1 MPAKKKSVK
10 KKAVKRTVVAKK
22 KVVKKKTVK
31 KKVAKKKVAKKKVVK
46 KKTAKTAKKAVKHSK
61 AVVKKAKKAAKTPAP
76 KLPPNPYVTVRRSKI
91 HGNGVFAKKDIP
103 EDTKIIEYIGNK
115 LTKAQSDV
123 RAQEIEDKAKRFGSG
138 AVYIFT
144 LNKTHDI
151 DGSVS
156 WNKARF
162 INHACET
169 NCESDI
175 IRGKIWIMA
184 TRDIKKGEELFY
196 DYGYDLTNWQAHKC
210 RCGKK
215 SCVGYIVSEEKRG
228 RLKKLIEKEKAK
240 KKVKRKA

>member
-1 MPAKKKSVK
+1 MPVKKKSVK
-10 KKAVKRTVVAKK
+10 KAKKVTKRKVAKK
-22 KVVKKKTVK
+22 SVKKVNKVKKTKKSVKPIVKK
-31 KKVAKKKVAKKKVVK
+31 KKVAKKKVAKQK
-46 KKTAKTAKKAVKHSK
+46 SS
-61 AVVKKAKKAAKTPAP
+61 TPQIT
-76 KLPPNPYVTVRRSKI
+76 LNPWVSVRKSKI
-91 HGNGVFAKKDIP
+91 HGNGVYAKKDIP
-103 EDTKIIEYIGNK
+103 EGTRVIEYIGNK

-123 RAQEIEDKAKRFGSG
+123 RAAEIEAKAKKYGSG

-144 LNKTHDI
+144 LNSRHDI

-175 IRGKIWIMA
+175 IAGHIWIIA

-196 DYGYDLTNWQAHKC
+196 DYGYDLSNWQDHKC

-215 SCVGYIVSEEKRG
+215 TCCGYIVAEEKRG
-228 RLKKLIEKEKAK
+228 QLKRLLKKMK
-240 KKVKRKA
+240 K